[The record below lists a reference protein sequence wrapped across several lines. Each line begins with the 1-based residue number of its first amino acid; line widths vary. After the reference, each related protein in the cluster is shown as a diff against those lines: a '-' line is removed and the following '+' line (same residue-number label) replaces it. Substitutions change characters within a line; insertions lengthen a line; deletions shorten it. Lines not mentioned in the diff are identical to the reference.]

1 LSIDPLVAQTGQPYV
16 FTNDNPLNATDPLGT
31 LAASLMAGG
40 YETPKQEA
48 ADLNKLF
55 QEQREMGQAIG
66 NGLVAGVVNVGGHNV
81 LIATVIPED
90 ILNPGTTKI
99 IVLGNETKSV
109 KVNTPSATPVAV
121 CQAVFGIGGMGLATA
136 GGDVVTGVLASPET
150 DGLSLA
156 MAGYGIFLFAG
167 GVYSFLVGTGAAS
180 GVCFG

>member
-1 LSIDPLVAQTGQPYV
+1 
-16 FTNDNPLNATDPLGT
+16 
-31 LAASLMAGG
+31 
-40 YETPKQEA
+40 
-48 ADLNKLF
+48 
-55 QEQREMGQAIG
+55 MGQAIG